1 MINLNVVNNYLEYK
15 TNYFE
20 SITEFIDRYNFSNN
34 MFISVFCCNIRSVNA
49 HFDEFIMYIK
59 SEKKYSNL
67 DVIVFTE
74 KWYTAD
80 NCN

>member
-1 MINLNVVNNYLEYK
+1 MIDLNVVNNYLDYK

-20 SITEFIDRYNFSNN
+20 SITVFIDGYNFSNN

-49 HFDEFIMYIK
+49 HFDKFILYIK

-74 KWYTAD
+74 T
-80 NCN
+80 